1 MTFKTPPTVK
11 RSDGEPRRVGFEL
24 EFTGLTLQQ
33 TSEELQQAL
42 GGAIRHDSAA
52 EHSLETEDLGTFNI
66 ELDWSYLKRKA
77 EKAQS
82 EDEGHEW
89 VDILQKAATL
99 VVPMEVVCPPIAI
112 DDLGVLDTMVESL
125 REAGAK
131 GTEDSLIAAFGVHI
145 NPEIPSL
152 DATTIDRYLKAFAL
166 LQWWLVRAHQVD
178 VSRRLSPY
186 VDLYPEAYLE
196 AVLEASQPDMD
207 QIISTYLE
215 HNATRNRAL
224 DMLPML
230 AEIDG
235 QWVRAAVDDDNI
247 KARPTFH
254 YRLPNCLIEMPGW
267 SLASSWNLW
276 WVVEQL
282 AEDPKNLASLG
293 RELLDSSRLLL
304 GVNRK
309 RWTERMQEWLG
320 DQGWV

>member
-11 RSDGEPRRVGFEL
+11 RSDGEPRCVGFEL

-33 TSEELQQAL
+33 TSDQLQRAL
-42 GGAIRHDSAA
+42 GGTIRHDSAA
-52 EHSLETEDLGTFNI
+52 EHSLETDDLGTFNI
-66 ELDWSYLKRKA
+66 ELDWGYLKRKA
-77 EKAQS
+77 DQAQS

-89 VDILQKAATL
+89 VDFLQKAATL
-99 VVPMEVVCPPIAI
+99 VVPIEVVCPPIAVH
-112 DDLGVLDTMVESL
+112 DLSALDRMVEFL

-152 DATTIDRYLKAFAL
+152 DAPTLDRYLKAFAL

-178 VSRRLSPY
+178 VSRKVTPF
-186 VDLYPEAYLE
+186 VDLYPEAYLK

-207 QIISTYLE
+207 QIISAYLE

-230 AEIDG
+230 AEIDEKR
-235 QWVRAAVDDDNI
+235 VRAAVDDDNI

-254 YRLPNCLIEMPGW
+254 YRLPNCMIETPGW

-282 AEDPKNLASLG
+282 AENPKHLASLG
-293 RELLDSSRLLL
+293 KELLDSSRLLL

-309 RWTERMQEWLG
+309 KWVERMQQWLS
-320 DQGWV
+320 DQGWA